1 MASCSRVALR
11 SAEDDALEECMLVM
25 KPCDPAAPD
34 PEDECIDEE
43 ALQACTDKSEAQA
56 REELAAMGDQEKNL
70 MDGSY

>member
-1 MASCSRVALR
+1 
-11 SAEDDALEECMLVM
+11 MLVM

-56 REELAAMGDQEKNL
+56 REELASMGDKEKNL